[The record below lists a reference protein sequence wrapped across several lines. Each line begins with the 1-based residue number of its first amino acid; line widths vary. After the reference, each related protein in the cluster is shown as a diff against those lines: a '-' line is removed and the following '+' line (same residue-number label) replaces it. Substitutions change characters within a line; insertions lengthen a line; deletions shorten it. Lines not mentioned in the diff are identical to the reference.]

1 MFNDQK
7 LLQWFFGLLDAGAS
21 AIIMGWGVVEKREA
35 EMGGFCVLSSL
46 GVFSSVLFFTFCPH
60 TLTRC
65 WTTWVYHREG
75 GRRVGCFLRA
85 GNPNCHCS
93 PKSPP
98 TLLRTRHQGVRRAL
112 AGYQATLF
120 KDTFKGTF
128 QRHFSK
134 ALFKYTF

>member
-1 MFNDQK
+1 MWWKRGSQR
-7 LLQWFFGLLDAGAS
+7 WEGA
-21 AIIMGWGVVEKREA
+21 ACFPLWV
-35 EMGGFCVLSSL
+35 F
-46 GVFSSVLFFTFCPH
+46 FSSVLFFTFCPH

-85 GNPNCHCS
+85 GNPNCRCS

-128 QRHFSK
+128 QRCFSK
-134 ALFKYTF
+134 VLFKGAFQIHILKTTLKTLFKDTFQR